1 MHGRRV
7 MKPVNWGI
15 DTCSLYRGRPSLFA
29 RPVTETAYVLCLLF
43 RPLQQTFDGRHFKQ
57 TTNKQATN
65 FEFSHLLIR
74 GLIKGL
80 SPN

>member
-7 MKPVNWGI
+7 TWPVNRGI
-15 DTCSLYRGRPSLFA
+15 DTRSLNRRRPSLFA

-57 TTNKQATN
+57 TNKQTNKFHQYHVK
-65 FEFSHLLIR
+65 EH
-74 GLIKGL
+74 
-80 SPN
+80 